1 MLVLMT
7 VDIYSTPK
15 MLVVNNLGV
24 DLVS

>member
-1 MLVLMT
+1 VLMT